1 MKPILND
8 ETWLNQKKSL
18 CISESGWDGLW
29 LTVLMLD
36 LETQPFRLNIASG
49 FTTWTPSTCLTEMSW
64 RRFTRRQGC
73 RRCVVCAGSCK
84 SFRKLSKIHCQGT
97 DQYIP
102 AVALVGMSWI
112 TGCEPFEHCRA
123 QDPALVGLGLLP
135 RACCCSPTVGMG
147 QNLRN
152 SGPQVLV

>member
-1 MKPILND
+1 
-8 ETWLNQKKSL
+8 
-18 CISESGWDGLW
+18 
-29 LTVLMLD
+29 
-36 LETQPFRLNIASG
+36 
-49 FTTWTPSTCLTEMSW
+49 MSW

-73 RRCVVCAGSCK
+73 RRCVLCAGSCK
-84 SFRKLSKIHCQGT
+84 NFRKLSKIHCQGT

-135 RACCCSPTVGMG
+135 RACCYSPTVGMG
-147 QNLRN
+147 QNLRKWAT
-152 SGPQVLV
+152 GFGLVVECESSSTVTKFNPFPFAIFNPLVYTYIYATLYTISI